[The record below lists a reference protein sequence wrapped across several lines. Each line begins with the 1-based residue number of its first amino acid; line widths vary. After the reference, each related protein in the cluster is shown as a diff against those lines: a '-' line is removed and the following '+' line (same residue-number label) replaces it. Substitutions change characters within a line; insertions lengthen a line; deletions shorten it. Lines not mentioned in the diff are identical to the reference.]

1 MSDRTIALCF
11 LAFALNMSTAAAQQT
26 ERLREKQFHEHAILA
41 ETSYNRANFENAVS
55 HLHAAYTI
63 EPVPQVLFN
72 LGQAYRRLERFS
84 DARVHYELYRSTVPN
99 IPKNVR
105 ASLDQQ
111 IADMRLAEKEGK
123 SPKVVEKTRL
133 LVLRSVNPP
142 PRWMLPVGITTGLLG
157 LGGLGA
163 GIGVLALNGQCTSP
177 PVPPAMQCG
186 SVYDTKLPGAVM
198 AVAGG
203 GLAVLGLTLTG
214 LSLRRPPKPVLTET
228 DNEASADTL
237 LSLADVQIPESRDV
251 GCATP
256 KN

>member
-1 MSDRTIALCF
+1 MSDRIIAVCF
-11 LAFALNMSTAAAQQT
+11 LSLILNARLAEAQQI
-26 ERLREKQFHEHAILA
+26 ERLREKQFREHAVQA
-41 ETSYNRANFENAVS
+41 ENSYNGANFESAVS

-111 IADMRLAEKEGK
+111 IADMRLAEKDGK
-123 SPKVVEKTRL
+123 APRVVEKTRL
-133 LVLRSVNPP
+133 LLLRSVNPP
-142 PRWMLPVGITTGLLG
+142 PRWMLPVGISTGLLG
-157 LGGLGA
+157 LGGLGV

-177 PVPPAMQCG
+177 PVPPAVLCG
-186 SVYDTKLPGAVM
+186 NVYDTKLPGAVI

-203 GLAVLGLTLTG
+203 GLAVLGITLTG
-214 LSLRRPPKPVLTET
+214 LALRRPPKPVITEA

-237 LSLADVQIPESRDV
+237 LSLADVQIRESRDV
-251 GCATP
+251 GCTPP